1 MAEKEYFVFIEGTM
15 VEVSREVY
23 EAYYR
28 SVNHSEYLDKMEK
41 RKGKVLFSDLDSEG
55 IIGEEMIP
63 DRSVNTEERA
73 IMSVLADKLRYCITL
88 LSEED
93 QALIHALYFLGFT
106 EREYAKEVGLSQS
119 AIHKRKQ
126 RSIKKLQKY
135 FKK

>member
-1 MAEKEYFVFIEGTM
+1 MAEKEFFIYMEGTL

-28 SVNHSEYLDKMEK
+28 SANHSEYLDKME
-41 RKGKVLFSDLDSEG
+41 RHKGKVLFSDLDSEG

-63 DRSVNTEERA
+63 DQSVNIEERA
-73 IMSVLADKLRYCITL
+73 IMSILADKLRYCITL

-106 EREYAKEVGLSQS
+106 EREYAEKMGLSQS

-126 RSIKKLQKY
+126 RTIKKLQKY